1 MTNKKIARTLKLAAS
16 LIELTGGNAFRARA
30 YAGAARAVDGL
41 DEAVTVM
48 IASGGL
54 RELRGIG
61 SGIAA
66 DIETLV
72 ESGSF
77 DTLDQLIAAVP
88 PGLLDVLRV
97 KGLGPKRA
105 RTLWTELGVTTL
117 DDLEAM
123 ALTGRIA
130 ALSGF
135 GKKTEEKLLA
145 EVHQLREYLKQ
156 RHYFHAVEAVQP
168 VLDALHAS
176 GAASRAEP
184 AGELRRRAE
193 IVSAIE
199 VVAAGE
205 RGAIRAAVEGVA
217 ETAETSATGALA
229 FTLPDG
235 LPLTIHLAEVP
246 AFPEALWRHSSSSA
260 HVAAFEERFGPPLA
274 ATSEAGIY
282 EAAGLAFIPPELR
295 EGTDELDRGAE
306 DRIPRLIETGDLKG
320 TLHNHTTASDGA
332 HTLREMAAAARAMG
346 YQYLGVCDHSQSLVI
361 ANGLSVDRLRR
372 QGDEIRALNEE
383 IARDGGPPFRIL
395 HGTECDIMPDGSLD
409 FPDDVLAELDLVVA
423 SVHMRFGMTEQEATE
438 RLIRAVQHPL
448 VDILGHMTGRL
459 LLRREGYPVDHEAVI
474 EACAASGVSI
484 ELNANPYRLDMDWR
498 FIRRATEAGVMIS
511 INPDAHS
518 TEELRLVEFGV
529 SVARKGWLTADHCL
543 NALPLERFEAWLA
556 DRRAAAPA

>member
-1 MTNKKIARTLKLAAS
+1 MTNKQISRTLKLASS
-16 LIELTGGNAFRARA
+16 LIEITGGNAFRARA

-41 DEAVTVM
+41 DEAVTAL
-48 IASGGL
+48 IATDGL

-61 SGIAA
+61 SGIAG
-66 DIETLV
+66 DIEALV
-72 ESGSF
+72 ETGSF
-77 DTLDQLIAAVP
+77 DTLDQLLAAVP

-105 RTLWTELGVTTL
+105 RTLWTELGVTSL
-117 DDLEAM
+117 DALEEM

-130 ALSGF
+130 ALAGF
-135 GKKTEEKLLA
+135 GKKTEETLLA
-145 EVHQLREYLKQ
+145 EVRRLREYLQQ

-168 VLDALHAS
+168 VLDALRAS
-176 GAASRAEP
+176 GAASRAAA
-184 AGELRRRAE
+184 AGDLRRRAE
-193 IVSAIE
+193 IVSALE

-205 RGAIRAAVEGVA
+205 PDALRAALESVA
-217 ETAETSATGALA
+217 SPAGDGDLR

-235 LPLTIHLAEVP
+235 LPLAVHACDAASFP
-246 AFPEALWRHSSSSA
+246 ATLWRRSGSAA
-260 HVAAFEERFGPPLA
+260 HVSAFEDRFGAPLA
-274 ATSEAGIY
+274 AESEEAIY

-295 EGTDELDRGAE
+295 EGGDELDAAAS
-306 DRIPRLIETGDLKG
+306 DRIPQLIEVGDLRG
-320 TLHNHTTASDGA
+320 TVHNHTTASDGA
-332 HTLREMAAAARAMG
+332 HTLREMAGAARAMG

-361 ANGLSVDRLRR
+361 ANGLTVDRLRR

-395 HGTECDIMPDGSLD
+395 HGTECDVMPDGSLD

-423 SVHMRFGMTEQEATE
+423 SIHTRFGMTEQEATE

-459 LLRREGYPVDHEAVI
+459 LLRREGYPVDHDAVI

-498 FIRRATEAGVMIS
+498 FVRRAAEAGVMIS

-518 TEELRLVEFGV
+518 TEELRYVEFGV
-529 SVARKGWLTADHCL
+529 SVARKGWLTASQCL
-543 NALPLERFEAWLA
+543 NALPLDRFEAWLA
-556 DRRAAAPA
+556 GRRAAAAA